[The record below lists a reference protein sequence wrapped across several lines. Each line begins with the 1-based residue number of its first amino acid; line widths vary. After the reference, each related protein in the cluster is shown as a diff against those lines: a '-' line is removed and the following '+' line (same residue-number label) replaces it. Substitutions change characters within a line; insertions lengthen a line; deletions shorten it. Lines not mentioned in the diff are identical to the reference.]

1 MSVMINMTMAMS
13 SSDDTKNP
21 LTFDHDSEKLNII
34 FGTFATLI
42 ALFCLV
48 FAALTWYTPR
58 RRPSAQLRAS
68 NEHDLEHEIPRMPQ
82 TASPGTSGNILI
94 NLTLA
99 YLK

>member
-1 MSVMINMTMAMS
+1 MINMTMAMS

-68 NEHDLEHEIPRMPQ
+68 NEHDLENNVPQSAIAVARDSTNAADSKPRYV
-82 TASPGTSGNILI
+82 G
-94 NLTLA
+94 
-99 YLK
+99 